1 MAYEDEHFVD
11 STRMVWNY
19 SLFEEEDIVRF
30 RPEPCKMRMINSGI
44 TGRPF

>member
-30 RPEPCKMRMINSGI
+30 QAGTMQDAYDKFRNHRK
-44 TGRPF
+44 TV